1 MILKSDIDISAYAK
15 INLYLDITGRR
26 SDGYHLLETIMQT
39 VSLCDEISISLPKS
53 GEIVLYADNDFSDD
67 VPTDNRNIAYKAAK
81 VFYDTV
87 PELFSG
93 AEIHL
98 RKHIPSQ
105 AGLGGGSADAAAVLR
120 GLYKLHNKPFDIK
133 KLFDAALSLGAD
145 VPFCLAGGAAVCHG
159 VGEVIT
165 PITPMPQDISIVIA
179 KGGEGISTGKAFS
192 EIDRLG
198 FAEEQTEHLLEMYD
212 NQDYKKLCFNRF
224 EQVTNIGEIKD
235 IREKMLGYGAEAA
248 CLSGS
253 GSAVF
258 GLFRD
263 KYRAGNCAEELRKNG
278 FFSEVCKAVK

>member
-39 VSLCDEISISLPKS
+39 VSLCDEISISLCKS

-67 VPTDNRNIAYKAAK
+67 VPTDNRNIAYKAARA
-81 VFYDTV
+81 FYRII

-93 AEIHL
+93 VEIHL
-98 RKHIPSQ
+98 KKHIPSQ

-120 GLYKLHNKPFDIK
+120 GLYTLHDKPFDEK

-159 VGEVIT
+159 IGEIIT

-179 KGGEGISTGKAFS
+179 KGSEGISTGKAFS

-198 FAEEQTEHLLEMYD
+198 FAVEQTEHLLEMYD
-212 NQDYKKLCFNRF
+212 KQDYKRLCFNRF
-224 EQVTNIGEIKD
+224 EQVTNIKETAF
-235 IREKMLGYGAEAA
+235 IREKMLENGAETA

-263 KYRAGNCAEELRKNG
+263 RDNAEKCAEELRKNG
-278 FFSEVCKAVK
+278 FFSEVCIAVK